1 MALSVLI
8 NQFVSQR
15 FANFTGLNFQDI
27 LHHVCDVSMTKTCAD
42 QWELV
47 NEGVQID

>member
-8 NQFVSQR
+8 NQFVPQR
-15 FANFTGLNFQDI
+15 FANFTGLNFREI
-27 LHHVCDVSMTKTCAD
+27 LHHVCDVSMTKTRAD
-42 QWELV
+42 QSELV